1 MRVEHVPCFICAVE
15 EILRIIILYF
25 NKLIKSLHLSRVVL
39 LLQCLATEHFPINR
53 DFAVCCVS
61 ISARSFSTRKA
72 APIQSDWHHCHGML
86 KSTFFPFSKE
96 KRPFKTNQL
105 EMLLCFYFQLNF
117 LEPIM
122 KLSGMYI

>member
-1 MRVEHVPCFICAVE
+1 MNNYTMLRQTQIIECIMCFVLGGFNHV
-15 EILRIIILYF
+15 
-25 NKLIKSLHLSRVVL
+25 
-39 LLQCLATEHFPINR
+39 TELFPINR
-53 DFAVCCVS
+53 VFAVCCVP
-61 ISARSFSTRKA
+61 ISARSFCTRKA

-86 KSTFFPFSKE
+86 KSTFFPFSKG
-96 KRPFKTNQL
+96 KPPFKTNQL